1 MLLSVKS
8 FAGYNVDASD
18 GPVGTV
24 VDTGLDDEGWLIRG
38 VVIDTRA
45 WIRGRDVLVPVRAV
59 RRLDTEHQKVTLAIS
74 RDTVDASPSFEPAGS
89 LTGVPPTAPSARLR
103 SAREV
108 IGYHISARDETFGH
122 LEDLLFD
129 AETWDI
135 RYLLID
141 TRNWWPGP
149 PVLVGSSWVDYIDAG
164 EKMLFI
170 DTPAERIKSCP
181 PFDPHAP
188 VSRGYEADL
197 HRHYRRQEYWRE

>member
-1 MLLSVKS
+1 MLLSAKS
-8 FAGYNVDASD
+8 FEGYNVDASD

-24 VDTGLDDEGWLIRG
+24 VDSGLDDEEWLIRG

-59 RRLDTEHQKVTLAIS
+59 RRLDPEQQKVTLAIS
-74 RDTVDASPSFEPAGS
+74 RDVVDSSPTFEPAGTLS
-89 LTGVPPTAPSARLR
+89 GVPATAPSARLR

-141 TRNWWPGP
+141 TKNWWPGP
-149 PVLVGSSWVDYIDAG
+149 PVLVGSSWVDFIDSRD
-164 EKMLFI
+164 KMLVM
-170 DTPAERIKSCP
+170 DTPAEQIKSSP
-181 PFDPHAP
+181 PYDPNAP
-188 VSRGYEADL
+188 LSRGYEADL
-197 HRHYRRQEYWRE
+197 HRHYRRTEYWRQ

>member
-1 MLLSVKS
+1 MLLSTKA

-18 GPVGTV
+18 GPVGSV
-24 VDTGLDDEGWLIRG
+24 MDAGLDDEEWLIRG

-59 RRLDTEHQKVTLAIS
+59 RHLDTDNEKLMLAIS
-74 RDTVDASPSFEPAGS
+74 RDAVDASPTFEPSGS
-89 LTGVPPTAPSARLR
+89 SGVPPATAPSARLR

-108 IGYHISARDETFGH
+108 IGYHIRARNETFGH

-129 AETWDI
+129 TETWDI

-149 PVLVGSSWVDYIDAG
+149 PVLVGSSWVDGIDAAD
-164 EKMLFI
+164 KMLSI

-181 PFDPHAP
+181 PYDPASP
-188 VSRGYEADL
+188 PSRGYEADL
-197 HRHYRRQEYWRE
+197 HRHYERTEYWR

>member
-1 MLLSVKS
+1 MLLSTKS

-24 VDTGLDDEGWLIRG
+24 VDAGLDDEEWLVRG

-59 RRLDTEHQKVTLAIS
+59 RRLDTEHQKLALAIS
-74 RDTVDASPSFEPAGS
+74 RDAVDASPSFEPAGALS
-89 LTGVPPTAPSARLR
+89 GAPATAPSARLR

-129 AETWDI
+129 TETWNI

-149 PVLVGSSWVDYIDAG
+149 PVLVGAGWVDYIDPK
-164 EKMLFI
+164 EKKLFM

-181 PFDPHAP
+181 PYDPNAP
-188 VSRGYEADL
+188 LSRGYETAL
-197 HRHYRRQEYWRE
+197 HRHYERAEYWRQ